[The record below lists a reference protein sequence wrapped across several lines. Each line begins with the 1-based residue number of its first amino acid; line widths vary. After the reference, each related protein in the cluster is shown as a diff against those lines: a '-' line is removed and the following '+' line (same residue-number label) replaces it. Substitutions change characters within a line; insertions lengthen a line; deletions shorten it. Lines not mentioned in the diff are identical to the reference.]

1 MSDES
6 LDALSRCGLFS
17 GLPADCLKALH
28 TSGKEM
34 AFAAGET
41 LINEGEDGGRFFL
54 ILDGEAEVSKGGA
67 TRALL
72 GCGDAVGEL
81 SLIDGEPRTAT
92 VVAKGPVRA
101 FTLASWNFKAV
112 VREHNEIADRVMQ
125 FLARRLRAAE
135 NPVVD

>member
-1 MSDES
+1 MSDDS
-6 LDALSRCGLFS
+6 LDALGRCGLFS
-17 GLPADCLKALH
+17 GLPSDTLKALRR
-28 TSGKEM
+28 SGKDM
-34 AFAAGET
+34 AFSAGET
-41 LINEGEDGGRFFL
+41 LIKEGEDGGRFFL
-54 ILDGEAEVSKGGA
+54 ILDGEAEVSKGG
-67 TRALL
+67 TVRTVLS
-72 GCGDAVGEL
+72 CGDALGEL

-112 VREHNEIADRVMQ
+112 VREHDEVADRVML